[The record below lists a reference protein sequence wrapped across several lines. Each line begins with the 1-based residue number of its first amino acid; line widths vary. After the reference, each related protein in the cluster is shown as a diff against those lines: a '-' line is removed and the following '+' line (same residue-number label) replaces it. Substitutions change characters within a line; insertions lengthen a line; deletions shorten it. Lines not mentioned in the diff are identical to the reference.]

1 MIPKEK
7 AESLVDRMYFIIS
20 NNGQFTGVHSIPNKF
35 AEAKK
40 CALLAVDEIIK
51 SREEDDRHFDDTLS
65 SIGSEYY
72 TPHPMYLTYWLQV
85 KQEIEKL

>member
-1 MIPKEK
+1 MTPKDK
-7 AESLVDRMYFIIS
+7 ANELVDRMYFIIS

-40 CALLAVDEIIK
+40 CALIAVDEIIE
-51 SREEDDRHFDDTLS
+51 SVLPS
-65 SIGSEYY
+65 SDFGGDINKNTVEY
-72 TPHPMYLTYWLQV
+72 WQEV

>member
-1 MIPKEK
+1 MTPKDK
-7 AESLVDRMYFIIS
+7 ANELVDRMYFIIS

-40 CALLAVDEIIK
+40 CALIAVDELIYDTQDITD
-51 SREEDDRHFDDTLS
+51 SYWEE
-65 SIGSEYY
+65 
-72 TPHPMYLTYWLQV
+72 V

>member
-40 CALLAVDEIIK
+40 CALIAVDEIIE
-51 SREEDDRHFDDTLS
+51 SVLPS
-65 SIGSEYY
+65 SDFGGDINKNTVEY
-72 TPHPMYLTYWLQV
+72 WQEV

>member
-35 AEAKK
+35 TEAKK
-40 CALLAVDEIIK
+40 CALIAVDEEIK
-51 SREEDDRHFDDTLS
+51 SLMWLNLLCTSDNYMKEHINDRVA
-65 SIGSEYY
+65 E
-72 TPHPMYLTYWLQV
+72 LQEV

>member
-1 MIPKEK
+1 MTPKDK
-7 AESLVDRMYFIIS
+7 ANELVDRMYFIIS

-40 CALLAVDEIIK
+40 CALIAVDEIIK
-51 SREEDDRHFDDTLS
+51 TLNYDIKDLDVRGNILLDLIKYWRE
-65 SIGSEYY
+65 
-72 TPHPMYLTYWLQV
+72 V

>member
-1 MIPKEK
+1 MTPKDK
-7 AESLVDRMYFIIS
+7 AKELVDRMYFIIS

-40 CALLAVDEIIK
+40 CALIAVDELIYDTQDITD
-51 SREEDDRHFDDTLS
+51 RYWEE
-65 SIGSEYY
+65 
-72 TPHPMYLTYWLQV
+72 V

>member
-1 MIPKEK
+1 MPPKEK
-7 AESLVDRMYFIIS
+7 AKQLVDYFTNTMLGADMY
-20 NNGQFTGVHSIPNKF
+20 GDYD
-35 AEAKK
+35 EATKK
-40 CALLAVDEIIK
+40 CVLIAVDEIIK
-51 SREEDDRHFDDTLS
+51 SREEDNRHFDDTLS

>member
-1 MIPKEK
+1 MTPKDK
-7 AESLVDRMYFIIS
+7 AKELVDRMYFIIS

-40 CALLAVDEIIK
+40 CALIAVDEIIETLNYDIK
-51 SREEDDRHFDDTLS
+51 DLDVRGSILIDLIIYWRE
-65 SIGSEYY
+65 
-72 TPHPMYLTYWLQV
+72 V